1 MAKCVRPEPYWSRR
15 IWRESLLHIRQAY
28 LTGELCRHRVTA
40 PLHDTPL
47 ADDEGKETLRSGQTC
62 TEVIVTNETGTAL
75 MPDEAR
81 IVHKVRMRII
91 PFVFLLYI
99 ISFLDR
105 INIGFAALTMN
116 KELAITAKQYGLV
129 AGIFFF
135 GYFLFEI
142 PSNLL
147 LHKLGARIWI
157 ARILITW
164 GILATLT
171 GLVNSVQQLYAVRF
185 LLGLAE
191 AGYFPGIALY
201 LTYWFRQRDQAQAI
215 ALFLAGIPV
224 TSILGAPV
232 STFILDHVHWLSVSS
247 WRWLL
252 ILEGIPAV
260 VAGVLTYFLLP
271 SRPAE
276 AKFLSREE
284 KDWIEAGLASEE
296 REKLASHKI
305 SAVQALM
312 NRRIWHLGL
321 IGFTLNTAMYGMNFW
336 MPQLVKSL
344 SSGISN
350 SLIGLLVMIP
360 HLVGLPVMVL
370 VSRSSD
376 RRRERR
382 FHAAIP
388 AIVAGIAL
396 ASLGATHSIFATVA
410 LLSFAALGIYSVYGP
425 FYSLPGDFLTGF
437 AAASGIALVSS
448 LANLGGFVG
457 PYAIGWISQ
466 ETGSLY
472 GGLAVAGV
480 SLFTSATLM
489 LFLPRRLRGTAGESG
504 RGG

>member
-1 MAKCVRPEPYWSRR
+1 MANE
-15 IWRESLLHIRQAY
+15 
-28 LTGELCRHRVTA
+28 TVTA
-40 PLHDTPL
+40 
-47 ADDEGKETLRSGQTC
+47 
-62 TEVIVTNETGTAL
+62 V

-116 KELAITAKQYGLV
+116 KELAITSKQFGLV

-224 TSILGAPV
+224 TSILGAPI
-232 STFILDHVHWLSVSS
+232 SGFILDHVHWLSISS

-260 VAGVLTYFLLP
+260 VGGVLTYSLLP

-276 AKFLSREE
+276 AKFLGKEE
-284 KDWIEAGLASEE
+284 KNWIAEELASEE
-296 REKLASHKI
+296 SEKLASHKI
-305 SAVQALM
+305 SALQALM

-321 IGFTLNTAMYGMNFW
+321 IGFTLNTAMYGMNYW
-336 MPQLVKSL
+336 MPQLVKLL

-350 SLIGLLVMIP
+350 SFIGLLLMIP
-360 HLVGLPVMVL
+360 HLVGLPVMVM

-376 RRRERR
+376 RKGERR

-388 AIVAGIAL
+388 AVAAGIAL
-396 ASLGATHSIFATVA
+396 ASLSAAHSVLPTTL
-410 LLSFAALGIYSVYGP
+410 LLSLAALGIYSVYGP

-448 LANLGGFVG
+448 LANLGGFAG
-457 PYAIGWISQ
+457 PYAIGWIKDQ
-466 ETGSLY
+466 TGSLY

-480 SLFTSATLM
+480 SLFASATLM
-489 LFLPRRLRGTAGESG
+489 LLLPRKLRGNVT
-504 RGG
+504 

>member
-1 MAKCVRPEPYWSRR
+1 MA
-15 IWRESLLHIRQAY
+15 
-28 LTGELCRHRVTA
+28 
-40 PLHDTPL
+40 
-47 ADDEGKETLRSGQTC
+47 
-62 TEVIVTNETGTAL
+62 NETDTAV
-75 MPDEAR
+75 MPDERR
-81 IVHKVRMRII
+81 IVRKLQMRII

-116 KELAITAKQYGLV
+116 KELAITSKQFGLV

-164 GILATLT
+164 GILAMLT
-171 GLVNSVQQLYAVRF
+171 GLVQSVSQLYAVRF

-224 TSILGAPV
+224 TSILGGPV
-232 STFILDHVHWLSVSS
+232 SGFILDHVHWLSVSS

-260 VAGVLTYFLLP
+260 VGGVLTYFLLP

-276 AKFLSREE
+276 AKFLNKEE
-284 KDWIEAGLASEE
+284 KDWIEAGLATEE

-305 SAVQALM
+305 SAVQALL

-321 IGFTLNTAMYGMNFW
+321 IGFTLNTGMYTMNFW
-336 MPQLVKSL
+336 MPKLVKSL
-344 SSGISN
+344 SSGYSN
-350 SLIGLLVMIP
+350 SLIGVLVMIP

-388 AIVAGIAL
+388 AITAGIAL
-396 ASLGATHSIFATVA
+396 ASLGATHSIFGTVV

-448 LANLGGFVG
+448 LANLGGFAG
-457 PYAIGWISQ
+457 PYATGWISQ
-466 ETGSLY
+466 KTGSLY
-472 GGLAVAGV
+472 GGLAVAGI
-480 SLFTSATLM
+480 SLFASATLM
-489 LFLPRRLRGTAGESG
+489 LLLPRRLPGNVSE
-504 RGG
+504 